1 MFGSSVAFDSLYGR
15 LPMTTRGRYSD
26 LTNTNG
32 NTFTEIVVNTKCGF
46 VSIRAEVAIY
56 SLKTQYSRNTV
67 ESPVYCKYYHGD
79 RR

>member
-1 MFGSSVAFDSLYGR
+1 MFGSNVAFDSLYGR

-32 NTFTEIVVNTKCGF
+32 NTLTATVANIKRVF
-46 VSIRAEVAIY
+46 VSIRAEVSIY
-56 SLKTQYSRNTV
+56 SLKTQYSCNTV
-67 ESPVYCKYYHGD
+67 ELTVYCKYYHGD